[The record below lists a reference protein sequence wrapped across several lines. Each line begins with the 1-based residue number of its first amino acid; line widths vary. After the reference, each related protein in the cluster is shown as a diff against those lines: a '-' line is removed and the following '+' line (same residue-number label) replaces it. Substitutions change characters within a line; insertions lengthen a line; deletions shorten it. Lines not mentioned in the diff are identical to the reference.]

1 MPKLARRLVIVV
13 ALTTATTIGVVG
25 VTSAATSLNISARK
39 SALKFDK
46 KTLRAKAGKVTIRMA
61 NPSST
66 KHAIGVE
73 GRGIDK
79 HGKTV
84 GKGGTSR
91 VTVTLKKG
99 TYSFYCPVGGHED
112 AGMKGRLIVS

>member
-1 MPKLARRLVIVV
+1 MPRLARRLVIVV

-39 SALKFDK
+39 TSLKFTK
-46 KTLRAKAGKVTIRMA
+46 STLRAEPGKVTIRMA

-66 KHAIGVE
+66 KHAVSIK
-73 GRGIDK
+73 GRGIDRD
-79 HGKTV
+79 GKTV

-91 VTVTLKKG
+91 VTVTLKRG
-99 TYSFYCPVGGHED
+99 TYTFYCPVGGHED